1 MVSSISSNYKI
12 CMHSTANLQCNVLHT
27 HAALKT
33 VAVAYNVTAAQKRVA
48 KQTRERQSN
57 AISLKLE
64 IPSSA
69 HSVCVSCLGVIGCS
83 MFYKQFVGQLPLP

>member
-12 CMHSTANLQCNVLHT
+12 CMHSTANLQYNVLHT

-57 AISLKLE
+57 AKLE

-69 HSVCVSCLGVIGCS
+69 HSVCVSCLGNWV
-83 MFYKQFVGQLPLP
+83 FYKQFVGQLPLP

>member
-1 MVSSISSNYKI
+1 
-12 CMHSTANLQCNVLHT
+12 MHSTANLQYNVLQAHV
-27 HAALKT
+27 ALQT
-33 VAVAYNVTAAQKRVA
+33 VAVVYNVTAAQKRVP

-57 AISLKLE
+57 AKLE

-83 MFYKQFVGQLPLP
+83 MFYKQFVGQLPLFPELL